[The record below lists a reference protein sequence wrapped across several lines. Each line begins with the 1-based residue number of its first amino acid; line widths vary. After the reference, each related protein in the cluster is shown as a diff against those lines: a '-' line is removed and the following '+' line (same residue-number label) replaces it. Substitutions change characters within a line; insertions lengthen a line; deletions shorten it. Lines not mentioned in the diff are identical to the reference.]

1 MKVKTLLLLVL
12 ILAIATASQA
22 TYKWQVGLR
31 DSIYVLTK
39 VCPNT
44 EGGDH
49 TGILDYNATT
59 NPYAKIYLYRDEAG
73 NNLDYACTS
82 DWWRTY
88 TPGMTIG
95 ADAWAPLCNVP
106 PACTGGVPINT
117 FNRNVWNFNAF
128 AAGTVFGPG
137 NFSTTSSRFAPS
149 TTSYQGAMT
158 FFLVVYWEAVDHS
171 YKTVWVSRTFTVQ
184 DVSTPQ
190 DLDFNLASD
199 WPCCIQVLMPE
210 ACTPP
215 PATYFVPDPPVGPQ
229 APQKACVTICKTA
242 SHTICVGPV
251 PLIDRVPHVSV
262 TAGCA
267 NCDNPSCT
275 PAVGFIYDE
284 AGAWTWTVDPAGHP
298 AGNYYCKTITWGTGA
313 VSGCVC
319 INFDNILPVGF
330 GTAAIEPGDNSV
342 KLTWNTLSENNL
354 DKWIVKRDNA
364 AVYEVNATNNASGH
378 NYSYTDDAAVNGR
391 TYTYT
396 LILRSGDGTESV
408 MKTLSATPSMEAG
421 VVTEYALRQNYPNPF
436 NPTTKIV
443 YDVLN
448 TNMVTLKIYNA
459 AGQEVTTLVNESK
472 AGGKRYSVNFDA
484 TNLPS
489 GLYFYN
495 IKIGSEFSATK
506 KMLLV
511 K

>member
-1 MKVKTLLLLVL
+1 MPVSCVP
-12 ILAIATASQA
+12 
-22 TYKWQVGLR
+22 
-31 DSIYVLTK
+31 D
-39 VCPNT
+39 
-44 EGGDH
+44 
-49 TGILDYNATT
+49 
-59 NPYAKIYLYRDEAG
+59 
-73 NNLDYACTS
+73 
-82 DWWRTY
+82 
-88 TPGMTIG
+88 
-95 ADAWAPLCNVP
+95 AD
-106 PACTGGVPINT
+106 
-117 FNRNVWNFNAF
+117 
-128 AAGTVFGPG
+128 
-137 NFSTTSSRFAPS
+137 
-149 TTSYQGAMT
+149 
-158 FFLVVYWEAVDHS
+158 
-171 YKTVWVSRTFTVQ
+171 
-184 DVSTPQ
+184 
-190 DLDFNLASD
+190 
-199 WPCCIQVLMPE
+199 
-210 ACTPP
+210 
-215 PATYFVPDPPVGPQ
+215 TYFMPDPPVGPQ
-229 APQKACVTICKTA
+229 TQARCVKICPTA
-242 SHTICVGPV
+242 NYTVCVGPV
-251 PLIDRVPHVSV
+251 PLPDRVPHVMV
-262 TAGCA
+262 TPGCTGCPGTCTGNNAA
-267 NCDNPSCT
+267 N
-275 PAVGFIYDE
+275 FIWDE
-284 AGAWTWTVDPAGHP
+284 AGPWNWVVNPAGQVP
-298 AGNYYCKTITWGTGA
+298 GNYYCKTITWNTGA
-313 VSGCVC
+313 AGGCVC

-364 AVYEVNATNNASGH
+364 AIYEVNATNNASGH
-378 NYSYTDDAAVNGR
+378 NYSYTDNAAVNGR

-408 MKTLSATPSMEAG
+408 MRTLNATPSMEAG

-436 NPTTKIV
+436 NPTTKIM